1 MQGSTHVSRKWVWWL
16 EREKVM
22 GKIMGELGI
31 GGRCIDMG
39 MVHGWHEE
47 WRCGVRNKLM
57 RWVEWFMKA
66 LMAVHGHGWVKNFM
80 ILSQAS

>member
-1 MQGSTHVSRKWVWWL
+1 
-16 EREKVM
+16 
-22 GKIMGELGI
+22 
-31 GGRCIDMG
+31 MG